1 MQIFSSDLPC
11 LWPLCTYF
19 WLNTFEV
26 YADSTYIPF
35 QLPLKKRSMQSP
47 LAHKHYTTICIMFSS
62 RLLVYD
68 IIQLT
73 FTDLNQISI
82 FNSTHYFLLYSPY
95 RFDSNF
101 PIQIPILFYYNY
113 INLTENL
120 WFNSAFLIQFNSSF
134 TIQFDLVNHFFQHI
148 LHAFKSSF
156 LIKLSK
162 YYSIW
167 LRLFNSIRLNFTI
180 WFDYQYINSI
190 QKFQFDSVFLIP
202 FDSYI

>member
-1 MQIFSSDLPC
+1 MHPDRVSRSIPTYSNIVLQEISCTKQPNLIIPYANILFRPPVFMAPLHLFLTKNVWSLRWFYIYTFS
-11 LWPLCTYF
+11 T
-19 WLNTFEV
+19 
-26 YADSTYIPF
+26 STE
-35 QLPLKKRSMQSP
+35 KRSMQSP

-120 WFNSAFLIQFNSSF
+120 WFNSAFLIQLNSSF
-134 TIQFDLVNHFFQHI
+134 TIQFDLVNHFFSTHT
-148 LHAFKSSF
+148 AR
-156 LIKLSK
+156 
-162 YYSIW
+162 IW
-167 LRLFNSIRLNFTI
+167 IIVS
-180 WFDYQYINSI
+180 D
-190 QKFQFDSVFLIP
+190 
-202 FDSYI
+202 